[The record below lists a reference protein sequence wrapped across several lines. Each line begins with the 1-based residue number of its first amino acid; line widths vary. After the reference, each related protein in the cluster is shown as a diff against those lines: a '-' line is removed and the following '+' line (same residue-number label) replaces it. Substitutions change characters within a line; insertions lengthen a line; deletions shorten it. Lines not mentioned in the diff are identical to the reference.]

1 MPLPLF
7 GKVVGGLL
15 QSDPATAVAFD
26 AIQHLIDTRPL
37 RQPAQLTSEVLL
49 QRLSTLLS
57 PALQGGVHILRN
69 IPHEHVW
76 HAYIMLST
84 SAVCNP
90 RAASRALAGGLY
102 RNLCLFPLGG
112 VHPASAS
119 LFDFTLA
126 GQPLGPGAVWV
137 RLASVH

>member
-7 GKVVGGLL
+7 GEVIGCLL
-15 QSDPATAVAFD
+15 QADPSTGVAFD

-37 RQPAQLTSEVLL
+37 RQPAQLTSEVVL

-76 HAYIMLST
+76 HAYIMLSIV
-84 SAVCNP
+84 AGCNLQ
-90 RAASRALAGGLY
+90 ADHST
-102 RNLCLFPLGG
+102 
-112 VHPASAS
+112 
-119 LFDFTLA
+119 D
-126 GQPLGPGAVWV
+126 
-137 RLASVH
+137 

>member
-7 GKVVGGLL
+7 GKIIGGLL
-15 QSDPATAVAFD
+15 QSDPATPTALD

-49 QRLSTLLS
+49 QRLSTPLS

-76 HAYIMLST
+76 HAYIMLS
-84 SAVCNP
+84 SVVIRN
-90 RAASRALAGGLY
+90 SVGG
-102 RNLCLFPLGG
+102 PQT
-112 VHPASAS
+112 
-119 LFDFTLA
+119 D
-126 GQPLGPGAVWV
+126 
-137 RLASVH
+137 